1 MIMKPNTRSSKL
13 FRKYFSAFMVIL
25 ISCFTFLGSAL
36 MVFSAQYWTGD
47 RLRLLSHN
55 TAQLA
60 GDISDIYAGI
70 YDNYAGRV
78 RQEAIA
84 HELYSSATAIDAQFF
99 IFDTQ
104 GRVVACRETVHDTWL
119 PSPVRC
125 EAHALWRLPTQ
136 TIAESIRGN
145 FTHVGNPGGLFHEG
159 MLIAADPF
167 FIDGEAAGFVLAAQ
181 PFSAGLF
188 SYLGGILRL
197 FLLSG
202 LVVMLVAFIAV
213 YFITHRLVKPLN
225 DMASATKRY
234 AKGDFRYRVK
244 TPESDELRLLAEAFN
259 AMAINLATLEA
270 SRRSFVANVS
280 HELKTPM
287 TSIGGF
293 IDGMLDGTIAPE
305 HHTKYLQL
313 VSGEVKRLSRL
324 VTGMLN
330 LSKIEAGEL
339 QMKRAQFDVSELLFT
354 TLLTFEQIIATRK
367 IELVGLD
374 ELDHMPITGDK
385 DLLTQVFYNLIDNA
399 VKFTPPGG
407 KIELHA
413 KLGRTSN
420 SIILRNWG
428 TGIPA
433 EELERIFE
441 RFYKI
446 DQSRSYD
453 VKGAG
458 LGLYL
463 SKTIVGMHGGTI
475 TVDSNH
481 ESWVE
486 FTVEL
491 PLD

>member
-1 MIMKPNTRSSKL
+1 MI
-13 FRKYFSAFMVIL
+13 IL
-25 ISCFTFLGSAL
+25 LTCFTFLGSAL
-36 MVFSAQYWTGD
+36 MVFSAGYWTGD
-47 RLRLLSHN
+47 RLSLLSHN
-55 TAQLA
+55 TGQTAQYIT
-60 GDISDIYAGI
+60 GIYA
-70 YDNYAGRV
+70 DALES
-78 RQEAIA
+78 RQEDIA
-84 HELYSSATAIDAQFF
+84 QVLYSSAMAIDAEFF
-99 IFDTQ
+99 VFDTA
-104 GRVVACRETVHDTWL
+104 GRVVACRHTVHDTWL

-125 EAHALWRLPTQ
+125 ETHALWRLPMPIVAQ
-136 TIAESIRGN
+136 ALASSDARERFMLID
-145 FTHVGNPGGLFHEG
+145 NPGNVFNEA
-159 MLIAADPF
+159 MLITADPF
-167 FIDGEAAGFVLAAQ
+167 FLDGEAAGFVLAAQ
-181 PFSAGLF
+181 PFGADLF

-213 YFITHRLVKPLN
+213 YFISHRLVKPLN
-225 DMASATKRY
+225 DMVLATKRY
-234 AKGDFRYRVK
+234 AKGDFRYRVRS
-244 TPESDELRLLAEAFN
+244 PENDELHLMAEAFN
-259 AMAINLATLEA
+259 SMAISLSTLES

-305 HHTKYLQL
+305 DHGKYLKL
-313 VSGEVKRLSRL
+313 VSGEVQRLSRL

-339 QMKRAQFDVSELLFT
+339 QMKRLSFDISELLFT
-354 TLLTFEQIIATRK
+354 TLLTFEKMIEAKR

-374 ELDHMPITGDK
+374 ELTPMIISGDK

-407 KIELHA
+407 QIELRA
-413 KLGRTSN
+413 KPGRTTN
-420 SIILRNWG
+420 NIALRNSG

-433 EELERIFE
+433 TELSRIFE

-463 SKTIVGMHGGTI
+463 SQTIVAMHGGKI
-475 TVDSNH
+475 VAASDH
-481 ESWVE
+481 HSWTE
-486 FTVEL
+486 FTVKL